1 MIFEEEKIAGVDVDL
16 IENNG
21 FNVVVSPKVL
31 RSNRNRAVPT
41 IGKNPIEVERV
52 FVIIL
57 GVVCLLIP
65 FLVT

>member
-41 IGKNPIEVERV
+41 IDKNGIEIERV
-52 FVIIL
+52 IVIVF
-57 GVVCLLIP
+57 GVVCLLLP
-65 FLVT
+65 FILS

>member
-16 IENNG
+16 IQSNG
-21 FNVVVSPKVL
+21 FNVIVSPKVL

-52 FVIIL
+52 LVIIL

>member
-16 IENNG
+16 IESNG

>member
-16 IENNG
+16 IESNG
-21 FNVVVSPKVL
+21 FNVIVSPKVL

-52 FVIIL
+52 LVIIL

>member
-31 RSNRNRAVPT
+31 RSNRSRAVPT

-52 FVIIL
+52 LVIIL

>member
-1 MIFEEEKIAGVDVDL
+1 MIFEDKKLADIDL
-16 IENNG
+16 DLLENNG

>member
-52 FVIIL
+52 LVIIL